1 MFLETTSLTVPLVSG
16 VAFEEVF
23 EDVEETW
30 SAWFR
35 FLHDDSNIRSRNL
48 RKTLP
53 LLLIVLFNVPSIV
66 TRTWSRGYVSVVSR
80 IDEFTFEQRYM

>member
-1 MFLETTSLTVPLVSG
+1 MFLETMSLTVPLVSG

-23 EDVEETW
+23 EDAEETW

-48 RKTLP
+48 QKSNVGLWSHVTV
-53 LLLIVLFNVPSIV
+53 LINRFI
-66 TRTWSRGYVSVVSR
+66 
-80 IDEFTFEQRYM
+80 

>member
-1 MFLETTSLTVPLVSG
+1 MFLETMSLTVPLVS

-35 FLHDDSNIRSRNL
+35 FLHDDSNINSRNL
-48 RKTLP
+48 QKS
-53 LLLIVLFNVPSIV
+53 NVGLSSDV
-66 TRTWSRGYVSVVSR
+66 TVI
-80 IDEFTFEQRYM
+80 IDRFI

>member
-1 MFLETTSLTVPLVSG
+1 MFLETMSLTVPLVSG

-23 EDVEETW
+23 EDAEETW

-48 RKTLP
+48 QKSNVGLSSHVTV
-53 LLLIVLFNVPSIV
+53 LINRFI
-66 TRTWSRGYVSVVSR
+66 
-80 IDEFTFEQRYM
+80 